1 MPAHSF
7 YKPCRYQNG
16 LDTWAALD
24 LGTHLSVEVQV
35 SDRNCKQHFECKHYK
50 IKVLY
55 PRNRALRPVSLA
67 LRKSKKESLNA
78 FRQHEKRDACPPHG
92 TSLVR
97 IGEVDARPG
106 AGRSPPGSPP
116 GPVEV
121 TAHDHVHA
129 IEAHTPQ
136 FVWCGIR
143 STGATA
149 APFILL
155 SAHELQEL
163 VARRHPINRLQCG
176 KWVTEYA
183 ALHRAILAGKA
194 PQRYAIMRSKQEFGN
209 GETCLGGSHS
219 VSEPS
224 IWTSAASY
232 LYLSNKEAQRPG
244 FHNKSNS
251 AVPLL

>member
-1 MPAHSF
+1 MSESHERLSHFLGKARSRKVKLLLLF
-7 YKPCRYQNG
+7 TFQTLFMLYGWFG
-16 LDTWAALD
+16 L
-24 LGTHLSVEVQV
+24 S
-35 SDRNCKQHFECKHYK
+35 
-50 IKVLY
+50 
-55 PRNRALRPVSLA
+55 
-67 LRKSKKESLNA
+67 
-78 FRQHEKRDACPPHG
+78 
-92 TSLVR
+92 
-97 IGEVDARPG
+97 
-106 AGRSPPGSPP
+106 RSPPGSPP